1 MGKVPEDFRGFIRR
15 SGRITFAD
23 TEKEKVPEKA
33 YMRIT
38 AGKKETFR
46 MVEMCM
52 DTLIHLYG

>member
-15 SGRITFAD
+15 SGQITFAN

-38 AGKKETFR
+38 AGKKR
-46 MVEMCM
+46 LSGWWKCV
-52 DTLIHLYG
+52 